1 MSLNFNDIGYSGLFV
16 DKIIIRKI
24 AITCLLIAG
33 VLISYAGWL
42 DDIAEEYTEQG
53 IQRTLITYAVSRS
66 LNGVISVA
74 QGTEIAVSP
83 AGVGLTFAPGQILD
97 PVNDLIERF
106 SWVVMVSGASLGIQR
121 LFLEMT
127 SSSMVNAL
135 MALLVIV
142 FLSAYWF
149 AKQTSADRPVW
160 QNLLSKSI
168 ILIIF
173 IRFSVP
179 LIAVLNEGL
188 YLAYLQPRYDE
199 AQSQLE
205 NASEQINT
213 INSSSREKAEQQTD
227 DGLLSQVEQWLE
239 QTKQSLDV
247 EAQMNSLKQAAADVS
262 QQVINMIVVFVVQ
275 TIIFPLIFLWL
286 FIRAAKLLMARI
298 LI

>member
-1 MSLNFNDIGYSGLFV
+1 M
-16 DKIIIRKI
+16 DKVIIKKI

-74 QGTEIAVSP
+74 QGTEVAVSP

-106 SWVVMVSGASLGIQR
+106 SWVVMVSGSSLGIQR
-121 LFLEMT
+121 LFLEIT
-127 SSSMVNAL
+127 SSSAVNGL
-135 MALLVIV
+135 MALLVCI
-142 FLSAYWF
+142 FLF
-149 AKQTSADRPVW
+149 NFCFRQKTDADRPVW
-160 QNLLSKSI
+160 QSLLSKSI
-168 ILIIF
+168 IMVIF

-179 LIAVLNEGL
+179 LIAVFNEGL
-188 YLAYLQPRYDE
+188 YLAYLQPQYDE
-199 AQSQLE
+199 AQLQLE
-205 NASEQINT
+205 NASVQINT
-213 INSSSREKAEQQTD
+213 INSSTRDKVNQQTD
-227 DGLLSQVEQWLE
+227 DGLLSQVEQWLDK
-239 QTKQSLDV
+239 TKQSLDV

-275 TIIFPLIFLWL
+275 TIIFPLMFLWL
-286 FIRAAKLLMARI
+286 FIRGAKLLMARL

>member
-1 MSLNFNDIGYSGLFV
+1 V
-16 DKIIIRKI
+16 DKVIIKKI

-42 DDIAEEYTEQG
+42 DDIAEEYAEQG

-106 SWVVMVSGASLGIQR
+106 SWVVMVSGSSLGIQR
-121 LFLEMT
+121 LFLEIT
-127 SSSMVNAL
+127 SSSLVNAL
-135 MALLVIV
+135 MALLVFV
-142 FLSAYWF
+142 FLSVYWF
-149 AKQTSADRPVW
+149 AKQTNADRPMW

-168 ILIIF
+168 ILIVF

-188 YLAYLQPRYDE
+188 YLAYLQPQYDE
-199 AQSQLE
+199 AQLQLE
-205 NASEQINT
+205 NASVQINT
-213 INSSSREKAEQQTD
+213 INSSTREKATQETG
-227 DGLLSQVEQWLE
+227 DGLLSQVEQWLDK
-239 QTKQSLDV
+239 TKQSLDV

-286 FIRAAKLLMARI
+286 FIRGAKLLMARL